1 MTEQNPFSTD
11 HLGAEKPLR
20 PMGLLEQFN
29 LPPVAVDYIR
39 KNQRAIWLVVSC
51 IVSIVVVVSLYRS
64 YVDYR
69 ENKAATAFSKALGSK
84 NDGERRKA
92 LDALIQDYGSTST
105 SLWASMELVGIDL
118 REKKSDDAL
127 NRLKSLN
134 NGISDSDSMKP
145 LVLYKL
151 ALVQEQSGKVEEA
164 IANYKALAGYKQFEA
179 EARKSLGGVYEVQGK
194 KDEAMAEYEQYLLLT
209 EPSGQDTMLAP
220 SNRERDM
227 VRSRLTA
234 LKK

>member
-11 HLGAEKPLR
+11 HLGAEKPLQ
-20 PMGLLEQFN
+20 PTGLLEQLN
-29 LPPVAVDYIR
+29 LPPVTIDYIR
-39 KNQRAIWLVVSC
+39 KNQRTIWLIVTC
-51 IVSIVVVVSLYRS
+51 IVSVVVVVSLYRS

-69 ENKAATAFSKALGSK
+69 EHKAATAFSKALGLES
-84 NDGERRKA
+84 DGERRKA
-92 LDALIQDYGSTST
+92 LDALIQDFGSTST
-105 SLWASMELVGIDL
+105 SLWASMELVGLDL
-118 REKKSDDAL
+118 REKKSDEAL
-127 NRLKSLN
+127 KRLTSLN
-134 NGISDSDSMKP
+134 SGISDSDSMKP

-151 ALVQEQSGKVEEA
+151 ALIQEQSGQVEQA
-164 IANYKALAGYKQFEA
+164 IANYKVLAGFKQFEA
-179 EARKSLGGVYEVQGK
+179 EARKSLGGVYEAQGK

-234 LKK
+234 LKN